1 MKRAMKTI
9 VFAHGKHYFGEF
21 HTVGKRLKVMTCD
34 TRIAVS

>member
-21 HTVGKRLKVMTCD
+21 HTVGHSVQSD
-34 TRIAVS
+34 AV